1 MVGSACDLQASVVK
15 LTVIYVLLGFNLDT
29 VLLSAVPSPVAT
41 SSVSLPCLLAAI
53 YVLPAANSDGYSFS
67 PCPRRRRP
75 STSSSSACQR
85 LHADGF

>member
-1 MVGSACDLQASVVK
+1 MVGSACDLQDSVVK
-15 LTVIYVLLGFNLDT
+15 LAIIYVLLGFNLDT
-29 VLLSAVPSPVAT
+29 VLLSAVPSPVAA

-53 YVLPAANSDGYSFS
+53 VLPAANSDGYSFS

-85 LHADGF
+85 LHADSF